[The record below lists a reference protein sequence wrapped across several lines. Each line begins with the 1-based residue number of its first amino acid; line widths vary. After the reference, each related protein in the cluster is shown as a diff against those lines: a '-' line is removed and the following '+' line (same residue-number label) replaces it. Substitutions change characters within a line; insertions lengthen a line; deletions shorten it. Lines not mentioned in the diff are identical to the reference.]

1 MIARIEKELCNP
13 VSVNG
18 YCEVP
23 GPLYHIYKVDE
34 DGKKTFVKTV
44 EKDIKEAAREAQRVI
59 DIDVLEVAYKEKGP
73 DAFSSVGPIPGLDN
87 FVPNSDFLN
96 KIKFKVLNDDDIV
109 TLHKDG
115 ENVEM
120 TWKDICAL
128 YTPSKDALNK
138 LCKTFERKFALH
150 SDGSIE
156 FLDNK

>member
-23 GPLYHIYKVDE
+23 GPFYHIYKVDE

-73 DAFSSVGPIPGLDN
+73 DAFSSVAPPNTFDMSKVKLKVIDN
-87 FVPNSDFLN
+87 NTPVKLYGSD
-96 KIKFKVLNDDDIV
+96 KEITWGDIRAMY
-109 TLHKDG
+109 TLPVD
-115 ENVEM
+115 ETQRV
-120 TWKDICAL
+120 
-128 YTPSKDALNK
+128 
-138 LCKTFERKFALH
+138 ERKFILH
-150 SDGSIE
+150 TDGKIE
-156 FLDNK
+156 MLDD

>member
-44 EKDIKEAAREAQRVI
+44 EKDIKEAAREAQRLI

-73 DAFSSVGPIPGLDN
+73 DAFSSVVPIPNIKLD
-87 FVPNSDFLN
+87 
-96 KIKFKVLNDDDIV
+96 
-109 TLHKDG
+109 
-115 ENVEM
+115 E
-120 TWKDICAL
+120 
-128 YTPSKDALNK
+128 
-138 LCKTFERKFALH
+138 
-150 SDGSIE
+150 
-156 FLDNK
+156 

>member
-73 DAFSSVGPIPGLDN
+73 DAFSSVAPPNTFDMSKVKLKVIDN
-87 FVPNSDFLN
+87 NTPVKLYGSD
-96 KIKFKVLNDDDIV
+96 KEITWGDIRAMY
-109 TLHKDG
+109 TLPVD
-115 ENVEM
+115 ETQRV
-120 TWKDICAL
+120 
-128 YTPSKDALNK
+128 
-138 LCKTFERKFALH
+138 ERKFILH
-150 SDGSIE
+150 TDGKIE
-156 FLDNK
+156 MLDD

>member
-73 DAFSSVGPIPGLDN
+73 DAFSSVG
-87 FVPNSDFLN
+87 VPNTFDLSKVKFVAIDDNTPVKMYGSN
-96 KIKFKVLNDDDIV
+96 KEI
-109 TLHKDG
+109 TWG
-115 ENVEM
+115 EIRDM
-120 TWKDICAL
+120 
-128 YTPSKDALNK
+128 YTPSDEALKRFEQIFVVDYDEKIKEYNEKIFQNENTDIHKD
-138 LCKTFERKFALH
+138 
-150 SDGSIE
+150 
-156 FLDNK
+156 